1 MRRPPAGLTDAAK
14 SWWKRIVAEFA
25 VDDEAGLLLLE
36 QALRAFDRMNEAA
49 QLIATHGVATPDRWG
64 QLRVTPA
71 CAVERDSRAAML
83 AALRELNLS
92 VEPCGRSP
100 AGLRGADDADE
111 TQAHRTLAPAD
122 RGPPGSVGAAER

>member
-1 MRRPPAGLTDAAK
+1 MPRPPAGLTDAAK
-14 SWWKRIVAEFA
+14 SWWKRILAEFA

-49 QLIATHGVATPDRWG
+49 QLVATHGVASPDRWG
-64 QLRVTPA
+64 QLRVNPA

-92 VEPCGRSP
+92 VEPVRAKPGR
-100 AGLRGADDADE
+100 
-111 TQAHRTLAPAD
+111 
-122 RGPPGSVGAAER
+122 PPGR